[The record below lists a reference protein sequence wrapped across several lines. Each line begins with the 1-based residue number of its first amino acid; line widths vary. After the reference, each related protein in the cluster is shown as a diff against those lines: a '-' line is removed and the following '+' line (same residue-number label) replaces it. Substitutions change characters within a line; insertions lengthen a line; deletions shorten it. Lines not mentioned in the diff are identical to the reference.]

1 MFVLDQIYRSVVN
14 VRIFSVQEI
23 IGHVRRDM
31 QTFLGNIAPAHAVE
45 VIIYFNVVITCVRR
59 RNYCFA
65 VARIADVIIQNRVV
79 FDVYGSNF
87 QSRRAQRRI
96 DLFGV
101 LQAYDI
107 GMDIQLHSDAVT
119 DVFAAV
125 GSEDIVLII
134 QRNIHIVAAYFG
146 RRRYRRRIVI

>member
-1 MFVLDQIYRSVVN
+1 MFVLDQVNGSVVN

-23 IGHVRRDM
+23 VGHVRRDM
-31 QTFLGNIAPAHAVE
+31 QTSRGKIAPAHAVE

>member
-31 QTFLGNIAPAHAVE
+31 QTFRGKIAPAHAVE

-87 QSRRAQRRI
+87 QSRRTQRRI

>member
-23 IGHVRRDM
+23 IGHVRSDM
-31 QTFLGNIAPAHAVE
+31 QTSRGKIAPAHAVE
-45 VIIYFNVVITCVRR
+45 VIIYFNVVIACVRR

-87 QSRRAQRRI
+87 QSRRTQRRI